1 MMPRASR
8 AGPHRKTAGLDASA
22 AERYGVRS
30 RKLRQRSL
38 LSKRIQQVLTSEP
51 RGSKNGSGAN
61 QKFAAMHKA
70 SRSAGSFHDTPAAH
84 KAAKAE
90 VQKAFLTKTPAKQ
103 NKNK

>member
-1 MMPRASR
+1 
-8 AGPHRKTAGLDASA
+8 
-22 AERYGVRS
+22 
-30 RKLRQRSL
+30 
-38 LSKRIQQVLTSEP
+38 
-51 RGSKNGSGAN
+51 
-61 QKFAAMHKA
+61 MHKA